1 MIIQSAYTDRRLSER
16 RLEISRHTS
25 IPSLRYQSEKPVVH
39 IAVNPADPFLSERLE
54 AFRST
59 GCEVVPL
66 YRPDWKLY
74 RENWELQD
82 GRKIVSR
89 MDDDDVICAEYCQQT
104 RAQAPES
111 GEWNLIWPNGYV
123 FWRETCFQLH
133 HPGIQ
138 FVTLVTDH
146 DHDPHQEQH
155 WQYHKLW
162 STKVVSSAVGW
173 IWVRHGDAATST
185 LPRYRRLKKG
195 GIDAKRIPI
204 NLRAILRAI
213 ADSGQASGN
222 YTEHRNQ
229 QLLRHVI
236 TENERHAPSS
246 EISGSS
252 ADTSARAVSSD
263 DRRPERLLHLPD

>member
-1 MIIQSAYTDRRLSER
+1 MLPHIMIIQSAYSDRRLSER
-16 RLEISRHTS
+16 RLEISKHTS
-25 IPSLRYQSEKPVVH
+25 IPSLRYQSRKPTVH
-39 IAVNPADPFLSERLE
+39 IAVNPDDPLLSERLE
-54 AFRST
+54 AFQST
-59 GCEVVPL
+59 GCEVKPL

-74 RENWELQD
+74 RENWELPA

-89 MDDDDVICAEYCQQT
+89 MDDDDVLCAEYCERT
-104 RAQAPES
+104 RSAAPES

-123 FWRETCFQLH
+123 FWRETCFLLN

-146 DHDPHQEQH
+146 DKDPHQEQH

-162 STKVVSSAVGW
+162 PTKVVSNAVGW

-185 LPRYRRLKKG
+185 LPRYRKVKKK
-195 GIDAKRIPI
+195 GIDAMRIPI

-222 YTEHRNQ
+222 YTEHSNQRTLRN
-229 QLLRHVI
+229 VI
-236 TENERHAPSS
+236 AENEKHAPSQ
-246 EISGSS
+246 
-252 ADTSARAVSSD
+252 
-263 DRRPERLLHLPD
+263 